1 MFNARIALA
10 AVAVLAASA
19 CSLGSAVA
27 PAPPSSLTPLSRAAA
42 PGDSTS
48 ILKQLKRNVVIGSS
62 VDSGN
67 GDKGP
72 RGVSLVHFTYGLKK
86 NQLAVC
92 NFENA
97 AGSAGKGTTVE
108 IFDPK
113 PGSSPTS
120 LAQSAKLEG
129 CSDTVVDTNNGVWA
143 TAVTSGLLDAIGSS
157 GTVTGMPIK
166 TLPRPFYLTDASCKT
181 ALPPLVQ
188 PQFCG
193 YSAEYLFTSD
203 AATGSIV
210 SFSINYYGNPHPTQ
224 VATGFAVNKKAG
236 WTRLGPSGLAYSSK
250 KDELYIADGVTN
262 TVVLFTHASELLVK
276 NEIVVKPD
284 GKTFVCKYQKTTC
297 GKLILAGKPLDSPV
311 AMALLPNGNLV
322 VANGAGGNTLVELT
336 TTGTVLATKVVD
348 KGKTSGVFG
357 IVAAG
362 KNDTDTTLFYAD
374 ANDNNLHELER

>member
-1 MFNARIALA
+1 MFDARIALA
-10 AVAVLAASA
+10 AVAVLGASA
-19 CSLGSAVA
+19 CNSGSVPP
-27 PAPPSSLTPLSRAAA
+27 PAAPSSSALLGQAAA

-48 ILKQLKRNVVIGSS
+48 LLKQLKKNVVIGSS

-72 RGVSLVHFTYGLKK
+72 RGVSLVHFSYGLKK

-113 PGSSPTS
+113 PGSSPSS

-129 CSDTVVDTNNGVWA
+129 CSDTVVSTQNSVWA
-143 TAVTSGLLDAIGSS
+143 TALTSHLLVTISPSGKVGASPAKF
-157 GTVTGMPIK
+157 VK
-166 TLPRPFYLTDASCKT
+166 PFYITDASCKT
-181 ALPPLVQ
+181 ALLPLFQ

-224 VATGFAVNKKAG
+224 VATGFAVNKKSG
-236 WTRLGPSGLAYSSK
+236 WTTLGPSGLAYSSK

-276 NEIVVKPD
+276 NEIVVNPD
-284 GKTFVCKYQKTTC
+284 GKTFVCKYKKTTC
-297 GKLILAGKPLDSPV
+297 GKLVLAGKPLDSPV

-336 TTGTVLATKVVD
+336 TAGTVLATKVVD
-348 KGKTSGVFG
+348 KSKTSGVFG

-362 KNDTDTTLFYAD
+362 KNDADTTLFYTD